1 MQNDAPPKKQDG
13 GPRFDRRFM
22 PADACADMAQLRTA
36 VDELDRSLVALL
48 AIRQSYMER
57 AAQLKPRRDQ
67 VRDGARVEEVV
78 AHVLAVAA
86 RAGLSPAIAEPVW
99 RTLIERCI
107 AYELE
112 AFDRRAAP

>member
-1 MQNDAPPKKQDG
+1 
-13 GPRFDRRFM
+13 M

-36 VDELDRSLVALL
+36 VDELDRSLVTLL

-67 VRDGARVEEVV
+67 VRDDARVEEVV
-78 AHVLAVAA
+78 AHVLAEAE

-107 AYELE
+107 AHELE

>member
-13 GPRFDRRFM
+13 PRFERRFM
-22 PADACADMAQLRTA
+22 PARACADMAQLRTA

-67 VRDGARVEEVV
+67 VRDDARVEDVV
-78 AHVLAVAA
+78 AHVLAEAE

-107 AYELE
+107 AHALE
-112 AFDRRAAP
+112 MFDRRAAP